1 MAMYK
6 IKSGFPLDAI
16 LLTVLQAVVE
26 EATSAG
32 IDCMLVG
39 ATARDLLLTHVF
51 GIPARRATHDVDFAV
66 AVADW
71 AQFEDLKT
79 RLLARKGFDRSGNIK
94 QRLYYGGEK
103 AETGYPIDLVP
114 FGGITDGTDEI
125 SWPPDMAV
133 TMNVVGYGEVLTAA
147 VRVEIA
153 EGVNI
158 RVASLPGLTILKLVA
173 WSDRGAF
180 NPKDAHDLYHL
191 MANYAQAGN
200 FDRLYG
206 DEFPMLEAADHD
218 PDVAGACLLGKDVA
232 LLATDATQR
241 VLKRILEQSYEGLAL
256 EMVKSIRTM
265 EDAIERV
272 ETRLRYFV
280 AGIDLR

>member
-1 MAMYK
+1 M
-6 IKSGFPLDAI
+6 LDTI
-16 LLTVLQAVVE
+16 LLTVLQAVAE
-26 EATSAG
+26 EAASAG

-66 AVADW
+66 AVEDW
-71 AQFEDLKT
+71 DQFEDLKT
-79 RLLARKGFDRSGNIK
+79 RLLAREGFDTSERMK

-103 AETGYPIDLVP
+103 KETGYPIDLVP
-114 FGGITDGTDEI
+114 FGGITQGTDEI

-133 TMNVVGYGEVLTAA
+133 TMNVVGYGEVLAAA
-147 VRVEIA
+147 VSVEIA

-158 RVASLPGLTILKLVA
+158 RVASLPGLAILKLVA
-173 WSDRGAF
+173 WSDRGAS
-180 NPKDAHDLYHL
+180 NPKDAQDLYHL

-218 PDVAGACLLGKDVA
+218 PDIAGACLLGKDVA
-232 LLATDATQR
+232 LLATESTRLA
-241 VLKRILEQSYEGLAL
+241 LKKILAQSYDGLAL
-256 EMVKSIRTM
+256 EMVKSIRMM
-265 EDAIERV
+265 EDASERV
-272 ETRLRYFV
+272 ETRLRNFV
-280 AGIDLR
+280 AGIDMR